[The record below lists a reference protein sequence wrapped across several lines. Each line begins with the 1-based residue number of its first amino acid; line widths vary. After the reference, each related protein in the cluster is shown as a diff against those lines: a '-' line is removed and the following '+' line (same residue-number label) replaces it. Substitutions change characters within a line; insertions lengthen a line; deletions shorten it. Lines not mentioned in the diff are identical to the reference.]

1 MVFGSR
7 MIKPDLNRGRL
18 VKTKEG
24 RANKSGCKGM
34 LNEAVLKCAAVSQ
47 RNAER
52 ERERE
57 EKRKEIASL

>member
-1 MVFGSR
+1 

-18 VKTKEG
+18 TKTKEG

-34 LNEAVLKCAAVSQ
+34 LNEAVLKCVAVGQ

-57 EKRKEIASL
+57 ETASL

>member
-1 MVFGSR
+1 

-18 VKTKEG
+18 MKTKEG

-52 ERERE
+52 ERGKG
-57 EKRKEIASL
+57 KRKGKK